1 MMEFDKTDVGTEAE
15 LDYEEEEEMVSIKST
30 DGHTYRVEC
39 DVGKTHV
46 NIMFNDENEEP
57 TDHKTVKP
65 LLKAAKRAQQ
75 RQLVKEELSEFADS
89 QAGSAEHK
97 SASTPSASMSKTVT
111 LTPTS
116 PRAAYTSTA
125 ASKVVASPATITSTT
140 AIKPTATATPVV
152 TEDGTTPVKGRSEV
166 EGPDRGSKAPIDSP
180 DKTEPEDS
188 TTCNET
194 WLESKSDVF
203 K

>member
-1 MMEFDKTDVGTEAE
+1 M
-15 LDYEEEEEMVSIKST
+15 
-30 DGHTYRVEC
+30 
-39 DVGKTHV
+39 
-46 NIMFNDENEEP
+46 
-57 TDHKTVKP
+57 
-65 LLKAAKRAQQ
+65 KRAQQ
-75 RQLVKEELSEFADS
+75 RQLVKEELIEFADS
-89 QAGSAEHK
+89 QGECAEHR

-125 ASKVVASPATITSTT
+125 ASKAVASPATVKAANIASTT

-152 TEDGTTPVKGRSEV
+152 TEDVTTLVGGRSEV

-194 WLESKSDVF
+194 WLESNSAVF
-203 K
+203 KTVKKGGDDNPRTG